1 MAKRNQQKKPQISR
15 QRRTILKPK
24 TRNQENYM
32 DFINKS
38 DVTFCSGPAGS
49 GKTSVS
55 VGMAC
60 EYLIEKKIDR
70 IIITRP
76 VVESGRGLGHLPGT
90 LVEKINPYL
99 IPILEEMNKYL
110 TKATVEMYRKKNII
124 ELCPLEYMR
133 GRNFHGCFM
142 ILDEAQ
148 NATFEQIKMFITR
161 IGQDSKAVINGDL
174 RQSDLGAQQGGLYTC
189 MRKLAEIPKVGVC
202 KLDYEDIVR
211 SDIISKILRQLNKK
225 EDEAEEKNGGDPVK
239 YF

>member
-1 MAKRNQQKKPQISR
+1 MAR
-15 QRRTILKPK
+15 QAKKPK
-24 TRNQENYM
+24 TTRRRRKILRPKTRKQETYM
-32 DFINKS
+32 QSINKS

-60 EYLIEKKIDR
+60 EYLIEKKVDK

-99 IPILEEMNKYL
+99 IPILEEMNQYL
-110 TKATVEMYRKKNII
+110 TKNTVETYRSRDII

-133 GRNFHGCFM
+133 GRNFHNCFM

-161 IGQDSKAVINGDL
+161 IGKDSKAVINGDL
-174 RQSDLGAQQGGLYTC
+174 RQSDLGKHQGGLKTC
-189 MRKLAEIPKVGVC
+189 MDKLSEVSGVGVC
-202 KLDYEDIVR
+202 KLDYSDIVR
-211 SDIISKILRQLNKK
+211 SGIVSKILMTLNKE
-225 EDEAEEKNGGDPVK
+225 EDENEDEGEPVK

>member
-1 MAKRNQQKKPQISR
+1 MSRQSKKKPATR
-15 QRRTILKPK
+15 QRRKILRPKP
-24 TRNQENYM
+24 RNQEHYM
-32 DFINKS
+32 SQIHKS

-60 EYLIEKKIDR
+60 EYLIEKKVDK

-99 IPILEEMNKYL
+99 IPILEEMNQYL
-110 TKATVEMYRKKNII
+110 TKNTVETYRNRNII

-133 GRNFHGCFM
+133 GRIFHNCFM

-161 IGQDSKAVINGDL
+161 IGKDSKAVINGD
-174 RQSDLGAQQGGLYTC
+174 
-189 MRKLAEIPKVGVC
+189 
-202 KLDYEDIVR
+202 
-211 SDIISKILRQLNKK
+211 
-225 EDEAEEKNGGDPVK
+225 
-239 YF
+239 

>member
-1 MAKRNQQKKPQISR
+1 MNGIEKC
-15 QRRTILKPK
+15 
-24 TRNQENYM
+24 
-32 DFINKS
+32 

-60 EYLIEKKIDR
+60 EYLIEKKVDR

-99 IPILEEMNKYL
+99 IPILEEMNQYL
-110 TKATVEMYRKKNII
+110 TKNSVEAYRNKNII

-133 GRNFHGCFM
+133 GRNFHNCFM

-161 IGQDSKAVINGDL
+161 IGKDSKAVINGDL
-174 RQSDLGAQQGGLYTC
+174 KQSDLGKQQGGLCTC
-189 MRKLAEIPKVGVC
+189 MNKLSEVPGVGVC
-202 KLDYEDIVR
+202 ALDYSDIVR
-211 SDIISKILRQLNKK
+211 SDIISKILIRLNQKS
-225 EDEAEEKNGGDPVK
+225 EDDEPVK

>member
-1 MAKRNQQKKPQISR
+1 MARQAKKPKTTR
-15 QRRTILKPK
+15 QRRKILRPK
-24 TRNQENYM
+24 TRNQETYM
-32 DFINKS
+32 QSINKS

-60 EYLIEKKIDR
+60 EYLIEKKVDK

-99 IPILEEMNKYL
+99 IPILEEMNQYL
-110 TKATVEMYRKKNII
+110 TKNSVETYRNRNII

-133 GRNFHGCFM
+133 GRNFHNCFM

-161 IGQDSKAVINGDL
+161 IGKDSKAVINGDL
-174 RQSDLGAQQGGLYTC
+174 RQSDLGKHQGGLKTC
-189 MRKLAEIPKVGVC
+189 MDKLSEVSGVGVC
-202 KLDYEDIVR
+202 KLDYSDIVR
-211 SDIISKILRQLNKK
+211 SGIVSKILMTLNKE
-225 EDEAEEKNGGDPVK
+225 EDENEPVK

>member
-1 MAKRNQQKKPQISR
+1 MARQAKKPKTTR
-15 QRRTILKPK
+15 QRRKILRPK
-24 TRNQENYM
+24 TRNQETYM
-32 DFINKS
+32 QSINKS

-60 EYLIEKKIDR
+60 EYLIEKKVDK

-99 IPILEEMNKYL
+99 IPILEEMNQYL
-110 TKATVEMYRKKNII
+110 TKNTVETYRSRDII

-133 GRNFHGCFM
+133 GRNFHNCFM

-161 IGQDSKAVINGDL
+161 IGKDSKAVINGDL
-174 RQSDLGAQQGGLYTC
+174 RQSDLGKHQGGLKTC
-189 MRKLAEIPKVGVC
+189 MDKLVEVSGVGVC
-202 KLDYEDIVR
+202 KLDYSDIVR
-211 SDIISKILRQLNKK
+211 SGIVSKILMTLNKE
-225 EDEAEEKNGGDPVK
+225 EDENEDEGEPVK